1 MVKQKRQ
8 ERYILTTE
16 INKNII
22 WLGLSITNEII
33 TRSSVTF
40 TIKANCVRLHYAG
53 PGAKLQFVVAMAC
66 LVRRMSIAIIGLT
79 NNNNKLPF
87 VSEVITHMN
96 VSLDGDVAQYDS
108 AFQGHN

>member
-1 MVKQKRQ
+1 
-8 ERYILTTE
+8 
-16 INKNII
+16 
-22 WLGLSITNEII
+22 
-33 TRSSVTF
+33 
-40 TIKANCVRLHYAG
+40 
-53 PGAKLQFVVAMAC
+53 MAC